1 MQYYGSG
8 AHVIEPE
15 EAQDYY
21 GMDIL
26 VRNKNG
32 GQHSLDYRKLSI
44 DIPPFVHGD
53 ADDFVGQPCKS
64 IESITNYISPDQSY
78 YQLYNFS
85 YPNATTVNNDLVSSD
100 YYNLA
105 NGAQKNNEADKDDYF
120 LIRNSEGILSYRKIY
135 AKAEGGGSWNEQRIL
150 SIENSIN
157 DIDNDIDNIRNDISN
172 IVDDLRGDIEQLS
185 NSISGLSGNYWY
197 QGGDS
202 STNYG
207 SSIGDSNKNTA
218 INIDGRTLVGN
229 WTAAADFKVNGDIT
243 CDNDIFAFSVKGN
256 SGSFDTIR
264 SYNGGDITADN
275 NIDMSNHEIK
285 NISKIGDINLT
296 DKQLVGNWKTTGEHT
311 VDSCINCDW
320 LFKNDGSHGDGVNV
334 GGLQLYGEWST
345 NNNFTVN
352 GTLKI
357 GNTTITETQ
366 LQQLLALLS

>member
-1 MQYYGSG
+1 
-8 AHVIEPE
+8 
-15 EAQDYY
+15 
-21 GMDIL
+21 MDIL

-32 GQHSLDYRKLSI
+32 GQHSLDYRRLSV

-53 ADDFVGQPCKS
+53 ADDYVGQPCKS
-64 IESITNYISPDQSY
+64 IESVTNYISPDQSY

-85 YPNATTVNNDLVSSD
+85 YPNATTVNNDLVSGD

-105 NGAQKNNEADKDDYF
+105 NGAQKNNEGDKDDYF

-135 AKAEGGGSWNEQRIL
+135 AKAESGSWDEQRIL
-150 SIENSIN
+150 SIENSID
-157 DIDNDIDNIRNDISN
+157 DIDNDINNIRNDISG
-172 IVDDLRGDIEQLS
+172 IVDDIRGDIESLS
-185 NSISGLSGNYWY
+185 NSISGLSGNYWE
-197 QGGDS
+197 QGGNS

-207 SSIGDSNKNTA
+207 SSIGDSNKNTV
-218 INIDGRTLVGN
+218 INLDGITLVGN

-243 CDNDIFAFSVKGN
+243 CNNDIFAFSVKGD

-264 SYNGGDITADN
+264 SYNGGDITVDN

-285 NISKIGDINLT
+285 NISKIGDINLI
-296 DKQLVGNWKTTGEHT
+296 DKQLVVNWKTTGEHT

-320 LFKNDGSHGDGVNV
+320 VFKNDGLHGDGVNV
-334 GGLQLYGEWST
+334 GNLQLYGKWST
-345 NNNFTVN
+345 NDDFSVN

-366 LQQLLALLS
+366 LQQLLALLNASNNVLNQSY